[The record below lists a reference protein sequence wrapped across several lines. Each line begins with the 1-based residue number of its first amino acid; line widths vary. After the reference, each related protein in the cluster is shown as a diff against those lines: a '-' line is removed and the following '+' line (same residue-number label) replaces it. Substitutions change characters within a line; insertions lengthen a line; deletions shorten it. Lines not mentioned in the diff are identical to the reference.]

1 MIHDSSLE
9 DAREV
14 SFPPILCDLDF
25 ILGKS
30 LEFNM
35 ASKFCLLISIPDS
48 HSRRGFWLLASFG
61 KSKFNLSG
69 FLPRFLIQA
78 YVWGAGSLD
87 HLKVTPI
94 ARRSFRSSVSSRSI
108 GFHLCFMRFYECDH
122 FKVFFLYGTM
132 VVHILLRNFMLLN

>member
-25 ILGKS
+25 IPDKS

-35 ASKFCLLISIPDS
+35 ASKFGLPISIPDS
-48 HSRRGFWLLASFG
+48 PSRCGFWLLASFG
-61 KSKFNLSG
+61 KCKFNLSG

-78 YVWGAGSLD
+78 CVCGGGVAG
-87 HLKVTPI
+87 
-94 ARRSFRSSVSSRSI
+94 
-108 GFHLCFMRFYECDH
+108 
-122 FKVFFLYGTM
+122 
-132 VVHILLRNFMLLN
+132 